1 MVLEQDLPQK
11 VGLGGAGLVIENLKI
26 KFIVM
31 SIQIGIVGLP
41 NVGKSTLFKALTK
54 KEVLIENYPFATIDP
69 NVGVVAVP
77 DERVDKLS
85 IMSNSEKTIYSTIE
99 FVDIAG
105 LVKGAHQGE
114 GLGNQFLSHIR
125 EVDAIVQVVRV
136 FETDKV
142 HHVEAKVDPVRDIE
156 TINFELIM
164 ADLNLV
170 EKRIQ
175 AVEGKARSGDKE
187 AQERLELYQKLKNIL
202 EQETILY
209 QADLHLGEKQ
219 AQYLKELNLLTIK
232 PMIFLFNSFEED
244 ISFSLP
250 QNLQNIPYVVLNIK
264 DELDL
269 SLLTDE
275 ERKELG
281 VQESGLDRLIVKS
294 YETLDLISFLT
305 TGEKETRAWT
315 VKRNTK
321 APQAAGVIHS
331 DFEKGFIR
339 AEVISWRELLD
350 CGSWSAARDKGLVRV
365 EGRDYVVQDGD
376 VIYFRIGN

>member
-1 MVLEQDLPQK
+1 
-11 VGLGGAGLVIENLKI
+11 
-26 KFIVM
+26 M
-31 SIQIGIVGLP
+31 SLQIGIVGLP

-85 IMSNSEKTIYSTIE
+85 AMSNSEKTIYSTIE

-187 AQERLELYQKLKNIL
+187 AQERLELYHELKNIL
-202 EQETILY
+202 EQEIILY

-339 AEVISWRELLD
+339 AEVVSWRELLD

>member
-350 CGSWSAARDKGLVRV
+350 YGSWSAARDKGLVRV